1 MNKIYVIRYTTPEE
15 GVWEQN
21 TFITTNKNEFD
32 SMLEKLKQ
40 RRYDE
45 NFYNKISDLKYWV
58 LDENKSYL
66 EHELF
71 KMAEKNK
78 KDLE

>member
-1 MNKIYVIRYTTPEE
+1 
-15 GVWEQN
+15 
-21 TFITTNKNEFD
+21 
-32 SMLEKLKQ
+32 MLEKLKQ